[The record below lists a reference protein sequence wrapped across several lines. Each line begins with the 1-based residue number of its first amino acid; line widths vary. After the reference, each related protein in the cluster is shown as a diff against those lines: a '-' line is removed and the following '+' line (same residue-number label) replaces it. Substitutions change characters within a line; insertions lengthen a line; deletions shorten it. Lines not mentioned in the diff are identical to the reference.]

1 MNNAKSLIDLLL
13 PTQDFVLS
21 AQDREFLEKAVKN
34 QIIRDLENEINRI
47 LNNDNKLLIKDRI
60 GFSSNLSAYK
70 GKYAQMY
77 FRQSNIE
84 FAYEF
89 EGENYTKLICGVAI
103 CNNSNVMQPILVKYL
118 DPKVVE
124 KIRSA
129 LKDDKYNFSVYNESQ
144 WMICYENADLINKNS
159 KLKNLRNWNSDV
171 LFDIKKRVSD
181 YANHFVDTAKAV
193 FNQFSNK

>member
-1 MNNAKSLIDLLL
+1 MPTRDFSL
-13 PTQDFVLS
+13 S
-21 AQDREFLEKAVKN
+21 GENREFLERAVKN

-60 GFSSNLSAYK
+60 GFSSNLSVYS

-118 DPKVVE
+118 DLKVVE
-124 KIRSA
+124 KIRSMFN
-129 LKDDKYNFSVYNESQ
+129 KSDEYNFSVHNESQ

-159 KLKNLRNWNSDV
+159 KLMNLRNWNGDV

-193 FNQFSNK
+193 FNQFSNI